1 MKKLLI
7 LGFGLMKCAA
17 SAAQDKDIVTPEIKA
32 LIAQADSCHKQR
44 AKGCDITYKKALSLI
59 RNTRKDQPAVIYNKL
74 SYYYFNNNQSDSA
87 KKYIELSIAESS
99 DPDNVESATNLKA
112 HILYNEGFFDEAV
125 KVYIE
130 LAKRLEAQNKADK
143 LAFTYGNIGN
153 LYFSQN
159 DYTNSLVY
167 LHKSFDI
174 LQQERDTTVI
184 ATIAGNIADGY
195 LVVDKD
201 SLAKVWAYK
210 AIKLPNAFNPAEGKI
225 LGYTTLARLFSD
237 SNTDS
242 AIHYACKATDLAH
255 KYNDKRNLQRALAL
269 KASIQKN
276 EGNYKEAQTT
286 IDSAIK
292 LFRETNYQLG
302 LSDALL
308 EAARISLKN
317 RQYQKSA
324 LYFEEHITIQDS
336 LRSKERYQTL
346 GALTTRYET
355 EKKERK
361 IAEQELIIQQKNAQ
375 IRNWLI
381 GGGALIL
388 GLGLFLLQ
396 YRRDQQRKLKLIEQ
410 ENENAILK
418 AMMNSEERERR
429 AISSTL
435 HDSVAAKLGAAKMSL
450 QSIPFLE
457 EYRRAEQLE
466 KTAQLVSNI
475 HSDVRS
481 IAHHLLPVTL
491 EKEGLVPALIEFA
504 AEMNQLHLLA
514 IKMLNQLPAG
524 YSLPK
529 QKELILYRIVQ
540 ELVNNTIK
548 HSKATD
554 ATISLSLADQQLAIN
569 VSDNGIGFSSHQEH
583 QGLYSIRERMK
594 SIGGTFGIEKQSGSG
609 TSAWIR
615 LPV

>member
-7 LGFGLMKCAA
+7 LGICLMKSIA
-17 SAAQDKDIVTPEIKA
+17 SAAQDKDIVSPEVKA
-32 LIAQADSCHKQR
+32 LIAQADSCHKQGGE
-44 AKGCDITYKKALSLI
+44 GCDITYKKALSLI

-87 KKYIELSIAESS
+87 KKYIELSIAQSS

-112 HILYNEGFFDEAV
+112 HILYNEGHFDQAV

-130 LAKRLEAQNKADK
+130 LAKRLEAQHKTDK

-195 LVVDKD
+195 LEINKD

-210 AIKLPNAFNPAEGKI
+210 AIVLPNAFNPAEGKA
-225 LGYTTLARLFSD
+225 LGYTTLASLFSD
-237 SNTDS
+237 NNTDS
-242 AIHYACKATDLAH
+242 AIYYVGKAIDLAQ
-255 KYNDKRNLQRALAL
+255 KFNDERNLQRALVL
-269 KASIQKN
+269 KARIQKN
-276 EGNYKEAQTT
+276 EGNYKEAQKT

-292 LFRETNYQLG
+292 LFRVTNYQLG

-317 RQYQKSA
+317 QNYEKSA
-324 LYFEEHITIQDS
+324 LYFNEHITMQDS

-346 GALTTRYET
+346 GELTTRYET

-361 IAEQELIIQQKNAQ
+361 IAEQELIIQRKNAQ
-375 IRNWLI
+375 IRSWLI

-388 GLGLFLLQ
+388 GFGLFLLQ
-396 YRRDQQRKLKLIEQ
+396 YRSGQQRKLKLIEQ
-410 ENENAILK
+410 ENENAVLK

-457 EYRRAEQLE
+457 ENRRVEQLE

-491 EKEGLVPALIEFA
+491 EKEGLVPALIEFV
-504 AEMNQLHLLA
+504 AEMNQLHLLE

-524 YSLPK
+524 FSLSK
-529 QKELILYRIVQ
+529 REELILYRIVQ
-540 ELVNNTIK
+540 ELINNTIK
-548 HSKATD
+548 HSKATE
-554 ATISLSLADQQLAIN
+554 AIITLSLTDEQLKIS
-569 VSDNGIGFSSHQEH
+569 VSDNGIGFNGSQEH

-594 SIGGTFGIEKQSGSG
+594 SVGGTFGIENRPGNG

-615 LPV
+615 LHV